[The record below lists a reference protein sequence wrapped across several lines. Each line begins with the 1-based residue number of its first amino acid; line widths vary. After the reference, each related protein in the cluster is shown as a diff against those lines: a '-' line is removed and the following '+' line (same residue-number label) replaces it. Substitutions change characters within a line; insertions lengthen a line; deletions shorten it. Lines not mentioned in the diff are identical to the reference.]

1 MNEFKTLANFKS
13 FKTNKRIECIILLTI
28 CIIVVIAIVRDNMA
42 RFGSL
47 YQECPDGNLYI
58 SIAENFHDN
67 HHFIQTSRPTEVN
80 MVVPFG
86 VPLFYTIMLYIFSS
100 TMPII
105 VFQYFLVG
113 ITVSLMAYTARK
125 VSNSYLPYVTVP
137 ALYLGFYELIQYPNP
152 AYFLTEPYTLF
163 LLSLYVYVLFCE
175 KFSTKRIVALLIIGF
190 VSTCVRPVVGIL
202 LLVPVTLAVI
212 DIVEGKL
219 EKKKLI
225 LYSSLALSAVLILA
239 VNVYVNYRETG
250 YFILMEDYGGVPAYQ
265 ANNANTMTIEFNT
278 PRSELFTDDYFKE
291 VYYDTEK
298 DMYERNALLNQRTKD
313 FVWNNLSFVLKNTAI
328 KYYNL
333 TNKDNSIFRL
343 SIFAV
348 CLLLSYIILK
358 SRRRYILLFGISFVF
373 VTIVPAFGLFIT
385 RYSVPCL
392 CFYPIMMAISI
403 SSIATIVC
411 RLISR
416 RFFA

>member
-1 MNEFKTLANFKS
+1 MKQTK
-13 FKTNKRIECIILLTI
+13 IERIILIVI
-28 CIIVVIAIVRDNMA
+28 CLVIVIAIVRDNMA

-58 SIAENFHDN
+58 SIAENFHEN

-86 VPLFYTIMLYIFSS
+86 VPLFYTIMLYIFNA

-125 VSNSYLPYVTVP
+125 VSNSNLPYIAVP
-137 ALYLGFYELIQYPNP
+137 AFYLGFYELIQYPNP

-163 LLSLYVYVLFCE
+163 LLSLYVNVLFCE
-175 KFSTKRIVALLIIGF
+175 KYSTKRIVALLIIGF

-202 LLVPVTLAVI
+202 LLVPITLAVI
-212 DIVEGKL
+212 DVAKEKPR
-219 EKKKLI
+219 KKKLI
-225 LYSSLALSAVLILA
+225 VYSSLALSTVIILA

-250 YFILMEDYGGVPAYQ
+250 YIILMEDYGGVPAYQ

-278 PRSELFTDDYFKE
+278 PRSELFTDEYFKE
-291 VYYDTEK
+291 VYYNTEM
-298 DMYERNALLNQRTKD
+298 DMYERNDLLNQRTKV
-313 FVWNNLSFVLKNTAI
+313 FIWNNLPFVLKNTAI
-328 KYYNL
+328 KYFNL
-333 TNKDNSIFRL
+333 TNKDNSLFRL
-343 SIFAV
+343 SIFAG
-348 CLLLSYIILK
+348 CLLFSYIILK
-358 SRRRYILLFGISFVF
+358 NRRKYIVLFGISFVL
-373 VTIVPAFGLFIT
+373 VTIIPAFGLFIT

-392 CFYPIMMAISI
+392 CFYPIIMALFL
-403 SSIATIVC
+403 SSVANKVW

-416 RFFA
+416 RFLHG